1 MPAKKAARQSIK
13 RSGRNRSAR
22 TSTRT
27 TMAKALESI
36 DAEDATVAELAVMAA
51 LSGLDKAVQKGVI
64 HRNNA
69 SRRKS
74 RLAIK
79 MNRLLEAGPEA
90 APSQEPARGRQT
102 RRRTAASRRG

>member
-1 MPAKKAARQSIK
+1 
-13 RSGRNRSAR
+13 
-22 TSTRT
+22 
-27 TMAKALESI
+27 MAKALESI
-36 DAEDATVAELAVMAA
+36 NEGDVSVAEVAVMAA

-79 MNRLLEAGPEA
+79 MNRLLEAGPDS
-90 APSQEPARGRQT
+90 APAQESPRGRQT
-102 RRRTAASRRG
+102 RRRPTSSRRS